1 MVEDEG
7 GQKNII
13 SLFQTISSEKR
24 MQIVERELAQMKENN
39 NDATSCNVQKEKHL
53 VGRPRIQHNVRTL
66 SDHEVKKE
74 DHENKKPFKRMKKQG
89 AYHN

>member
-1 MVEDEG
+1 V
-7 GQKNII
+7 
-13 SLFQTISSEKR
+13 EKR

-39 NDATSCNVQKEKHL
+39 NDATSCNVQKEKHP

-74 DHENKKPFKRMKKQG
+74 NHEKKRPFRHMKKQG
-89 AYHN
+89 AYQN